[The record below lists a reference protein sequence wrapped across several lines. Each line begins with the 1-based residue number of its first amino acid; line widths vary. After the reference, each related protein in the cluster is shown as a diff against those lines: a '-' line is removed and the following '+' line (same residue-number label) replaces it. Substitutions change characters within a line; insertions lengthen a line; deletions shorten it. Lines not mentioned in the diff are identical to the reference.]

1 MIKYRVVVLWGILG
15 LLSCHTDTKTREL
28 MPYQEG
34 PIDKIIIRL
43 PGKVSVKDDD
53 LLKTITDK
61 DMVSKITVFVKSQAN
76 SRLDWKT
83 ETERGALSPAPFLN
97 LTFYSRDV
105 YLFSFGMGNDFFS
118 SLDKVAGYR
127 VRSLPLSEKKE
138 LLKLIGVTEEEYEE
152 LYQNWSKPGPWKK
165 KHTVISLSLVVRIDS
180 VNDEILRV
188 LSASRVEFPH
198 GLMEVSVHRG
208 GHPSLIRP
216 MIHPPPFMFGS
227 ERHGV

>member
-118 SLDKVAGYR
+118 SLDKGTGYKT
-127 VRSLPLSEKKE
+127 RSLSFNEKKE
-138 LLKLIGVTEEEYEE
+138 LLRLIGVTEEEYQE

-165 KHTVISLSLVVRIDS
+165 H
-180 VNDEILRV
+180 
-188 LSASRVEFPH
+188 AQ
-198 GLMEVSVHRG
+198 
-208 GHPSLIRP
+208 
-216 MIHPPPFMFGS
+216 
-227 ERHGV
+227 